1 MNVADIV
8 AELDLEIVSATEGL
22 DREITGGYASDMLSC
37 VMAGAGAGQVWVT
50 LQAHPNVVA
59 VGDLLGL
66 ACVVITEGTRPDQ
79 ATLDRANE
87 RGIPIL
93 LTSKT
98 TFTVVGELAKRG
110 VSGDSVK
117 IGADG

>member
-1 MNVADIV
+1 MACG
-8 AELDLEIVSATEGL
+8 SQGL

-37 VMAGAGAGQVWVT
+37 VMAGARAGQVWVT

-59 VGDLLGL
+59 VGDLLNL

-79 ATLDRANE
+79 PTMDRANE

-93 LTSKT
+93 VSPET
-98 TFTVVGELAKRG
+98 TFTRRG
-110 VSGDSVK
+110 RTGGSGD
-117 IGADG
+117 

>member
-1 MNVADIV
+1 
-8 AELDLEIVSATEGL
+8 
-22 DREITGGYASDMLSC
+22 
-37 VMAGAGAGQVWVT
+37 MAGAGAGQVWVT

-66 ACVVITEGTRPDQ
+66 ACIVITEGTRPDQ

-93 LTSKT
+93 LTLKT
-98 TFTVVGELAKRG
+98 TFTVVGELAARG
-110 VSGDSVK
+110 VSGTSSK
-117 IGADG
+117 TRG